1 MQRRGGLVYGV
12 VSVLVAGTLSVIF
25 GGVAQA
31 QQWQMVYNEEFT
43 TPLSNWKILQQNK
56 DNYGKEHLAYSA
68 NNVAVTNGSLQIT
81 TRRHCVSSVAEPLGD
96 SNASQDPCPSGK
108 MTRYQSGRVES
119 GRVLDGHKPFR
130 VEVRA
135 KINWNGENGTR
146 PAIWL
151 RNSVTL
157 ANCSDNKQANDP
169 YGELDILEWY
179 SWTPTYTWSTTHI
192 RCYHSPSSQ
201 IWKTKGLG
209 HSREN
214 LLPSPVTLAN
224 DWHVWAT
231 EYDGETVKFFVDNQ
245 PVLVYN
251 YRAGDEKSHPT
262 ARVPAEK
269 PAKMG
274 MDVNQFKQVF
284 DDTWYVILN
293 DYVEWKSEEHPPDSS
308 KKFANQTFLI
318 DYVKIYQSGAPTTGE
333 KPPATPP
340 EKKDDKKDKKPGT
353 KRMTVK
359 KKKDAFA
366 AQGPL
371 AELMSNFVPALLI
384 SLCLLLIA
392 LAGWL
397 VWWWRRRRQRAQPTL

>member
-1 MQRRGGLVYGV
+1 MQAEEIIVQRQGGLMYGV
-12 VSVLVAGTLSVIF
+12 VSILVAGAVSVIF

-43 TPLSNWKILQQNK
+43 TSLSNWKVLQQNK

-68 NNVAVTNGSLQIT
+68 NNVAVTNGALQIT

-96 SNASQDPCPSGK
+96 SNASQEPCPSGK

-157 ANCSDNKQANDP
+157 ANCSNNKQANDP
-169 YGELDILEWY
+169 YGELDMLEWY

-214 LLPSPVTLAN
+214 LIPSPVTLAN
-224 DWHVWAT
+224 NWHVWAT
-231 EYDGETVKFFVDNQ
+231 EYDGETVRFFVDN
-245 PVLVYN
+245 
-251 YRAGDEKSHPT
+251 
-262 ARVPAEK
+262 
-269 PAKMG
+269 
-274 MDVNQFKQVF
+274 
-284 DDTWYVILN
+284 
-293 DYVEWKSEEHPPDSS
+293 
-308 KKFANQTFLI
+308 
-318 DYVKIYQSGAPTTGE
+318 
-333 KPPATPP
+333 
-340 EKKDDKKDKKPGT
+340 
-353 KRMTVK
+353 
-359 KKKDAFA
+359 
-366 AQGPL
+366 
-371 AELMSNFVPALLI
+371 
-384 SLCLLLIA
+384 
-392 LAGWL
+392 
-397 VWWWRRRRQRAQPTL
+397 